1 MSLPVITSQNVA
13 QLMSKEAFFEET
25 VAQIQK
31 DFNMSGVSL
40 TFTFGGNNSYQSL
53 LEQLLQQVELLLAE
67 HKSKLQTVLYRID
80 LSEKK
85 LLQAHANLPH
95 LSLQE
100 LITQEILIRELKKVM
115 TRNYFKNLDSDN
127 L

>member
-13 QLMSKEAFFEET
+13 QLMSKETFFDET

-80 LSEKK
+80 LAEKK

>member
-13 QLMSKEAFFEET
+13 QLMSKEAFFDET

-80 LSEKK
+80 LAEKK

-100 LITQEILIRELKKVM
+100 LITQEIKGLLR
-115 TRNYFKNLDSDN
+115 
-127 L
+127 

>member
-25 VAQIQK
+25 VTQIQK

-40 TFTFGGNNSYQSL
+40 NFTFGGNNSYQSL

-80 LSEKK
+80 LPEKK

>member
-80 LSEKK
+80 LPEKK